1 MKLTMRTYQS
11 QEDYWRIREF
21 LRSAMSA
28 SNNRELNWN
37 VARWDYWIWFANPD
51 IEKIPLEENVFIW
64 ETDDMQ
70 IAAVLNPEGHGQAF
84 PQIHP
89 NFRTAELEGEMAAM
103 AEGNLTVTRDD
114 GVQKICVWLDS
125 KDGMFQEVLSR
136 RGYRRVEEEGEQE
149 YQHRRSLD
157 EPLPDAPQVAG
168 YVIRPQGD
176 GLELLE
182 RCYASGL
189 GFHRD
194 DINIARNNRDHPE
207 WYHHIQ
213 SAPLYRRDLDLIA
226 IAADGSIASF
236 CTIWFDDVTRTA
248 YFEPVATV
256 PAHQK
261 RGLGRAV
268 MLEGLRRLK
277 RMGCKIAFVGGYSQ
291 AANALYFSVM
301 GPEHDISEPWEK
313 VIGNIA

>member
-28 SNNRELNWN
+28 SNNRELNWH

-51 IEKIPLEENVFIW
+51 IEKISLNENVFVW
-64 ETDDMQ
+64 ETGGGQ
-70 IAAVLNPEGHGQAF
+70 IAAVINPEARGQVF

-89 NFRTAELEGEMAAM
+89 DFRTPELEGEMAEM
-103 AEGNLTVTRDD
+103 AERNLTVTRDD
-114 GVQKICVWLDS
+114 GVRKLWVWLDS
-125 KDGMFQEVLSR
+125 QDTMRKEVLTR
-136 RGYRRVEEEGEQE
+136 RGYHRVETPGEQE

-157 EPLPDAPQVAG
+157 GPLPDVPQVAG
-168 YVIRPQGD
+168 YVIRSQGD

-189 GFHRD
+189 GFHPD

-213 SAPLYRRDLDLIA
+213 SAPLYRRDLDLVA
-226 IAADGSIASF
+226 VAADGSIASF

-248 YFEPVATV
+248 CFEPVATV
-256 PAHQK
+256 PAHQR

-268 MLEGLRRLK
+268 MIEGLHRLK
-277 RMGCKIAFVGGYSQ
+277 RMGCKIALVGGYSE

-301 GPEHDISEPWEK
+301 GREHDISEPWK
-313 VIGNIA
+313 KQPFR